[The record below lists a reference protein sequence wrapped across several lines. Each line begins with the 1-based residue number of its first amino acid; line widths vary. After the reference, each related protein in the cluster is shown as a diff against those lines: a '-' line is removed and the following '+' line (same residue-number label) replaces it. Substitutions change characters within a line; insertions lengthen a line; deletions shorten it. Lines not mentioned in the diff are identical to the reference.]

1 MKNLKTGNYTEVR
14 VISDGFHLRCGELN
28 MTNLG
33 YAKVPSNKVF
43 VDPISHSITK
53 LLCFSL
59 FMLGSAK
66 PSNNYINN
74 II

>member
-33 YAKVPSNKVF
+33 YAKVP
-43 VDPISHSITK
+43 
-53 LLCFSL
+53 
-59 FMLGSAK
+59 
-66 PSNNYINN
+66 
-74 II
+74 IIFPAHQKII